1 MLRSCHCPFKSVSL
15 QSVNTTNTSFTR
27 RLQWQSAQL
36 EWTWVGR
43 VCFVERETK
52 WAWFLSIDASH
63 TCVCVCLVRSGQVSA
78 SVCVLVSPP
87 RPAAPRTVH
96 ATSARPAAGAGGRP
110 GGPGGRRGRTSRAA
124 ETLSFDQCT
133 SNCVGGRP
141 AGRSVSQH
149 NEPRLSTCVAAGQR
163 ALHGCTESS
172 RQSSVPAAVVQY

>member
-78 SVCVLVSPP
+78 SVCVLVSLP
-87 RPAAPRTVH
+87 RPAPPRRALFTPPAPGRQLV
-96 ATSARPAAGAGGRP
+96 RAGGRAGLAGLA
-110 GGPGGRRGRTSRAA
+110 GGEAVRA
-124 ETLSFDQCT
+124 
-133 SNCVGGRP
+133 VRP
-141 AGRSVSQH
+141 RRSVSISAHRTAWAVGPLGGQSA
-149 NEPRLSTCVAAGQR
+149 STMSRVCQR
-163 ALHGCTESS
+163 
-172 RQSSVPAAVVQY
+172 V

>member
-63 TCVCVCLVRSGQVSA
+63 TCVCVCAWSGQVRSVRLCACWSA
-78 SVCVLVSPP
+78 CPAPP
-87 RPAAPRTVH
+87 R
-96 ATSARPAAGAGGRP
+96 
-110 GGPGGRRGRTSRAA
+110 RAA
-124 ETLSFDQCT
+124 HCSRHQ
-133 SNCVGGRP
+133 RP
-141 AGRSVSQH
+141 AGSWCGRAAGRAWRAERPYEPCGRDAQFRSVHIELRGRSARWAVSQ
-149 NEPRLSTCVAAGQR
+149 
-163 ALHGCTESS
+163 
-172 RQSSVPAAVVQY
+172 PAQ